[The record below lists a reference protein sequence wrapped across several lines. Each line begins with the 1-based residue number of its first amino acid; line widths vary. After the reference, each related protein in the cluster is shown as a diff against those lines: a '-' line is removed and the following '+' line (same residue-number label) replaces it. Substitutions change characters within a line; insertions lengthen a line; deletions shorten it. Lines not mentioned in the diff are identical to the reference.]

1 MDKDVILMQWTTYY
15 SAIKRNGILP
25 FVATWMNLEIIILSE
40 ESQEK
45 TNTICYHLYVESK
58 IWHRGT
64 YLQSRRLM
72 DTENRPE
79 VAKGGG

>member
-15 SAIKRNGILP
+15 LAIKRNGILP

-45 TNTICYHLYVESK
+45 INTI
-58 IWHRGT
+58 
-64 YLQSRRLM
+64 
-72 DTENRPE
+72 
-79 VAKGGG
+79 